1 MTKKDTRVWW
11 DMVLEWEEGCHHD
24 NCRVQKL
31 GFKHRDSFLAAT
43 RQANLLRLSMTRGC
57 GVPPSACQIVY
68 IGKEH
73 SLEKYLAMR
82 TVHLEKQYKEDRA
95 RIRDITKKEQKARK
109 AAKRKVTVKKTLP
122 KSKVSATGA
131 TAFRVRD
138 HDV

>member
-1 MTKKDTRVWW
+1 MTKKDTRIWW
-11 DMVLEWEEGCHHD
+11 DMVLEWDEGCHHD

-31 GFKHRDSFLAAT
+31 GFRHRDSFLAAT

-68 IGKEH
+68 IGKAA
-73 SLEKYLAMR
+73 SLEKYLAVR
-82 TVHLEKQYKEDRA
+82 TVYLDKQYKEDRA
-95 RIRDITKKEQKARK
+95 RVRDITQREQKARK
-109 AAKRKVTVKKTLP
+109 SKLKVKKALP